1 MPRVI
6 RQGTVRTVLVAGF
19 LAGLTG
25 LATAQT
31 LVERSAEARFQLD
44 LQVPDA
50 ALMKFLPP
58 GWTLNVS
65 TQGAAKDANLR
76 AIFVDRWT
84 ITDPDGEPIGRT
96 GSNRLVYLAAPVT
109 NPNGENE
116 QLVIGGLT
124 EDPDDAPGPLG
135 VYLAATTHVMERS
148 TTSGVG
154 PIVETQDWVFEAAT
168 GEHLEMHI
176 EYERGVSS
184 RPIPAGPRERKFYS
198 AKDPSVYQISRE
210 EQALDIMRNVTTNP
224 PDRVKSFS
232 FTGGGGSYAA
242 LFDGT
247 ERLLSWDNILWLTRS
262 VLVP

>member
-1 MPRVI
+1 MLRAIPGGAIRV
-6 RQGTVRTVLVAGF
+6 VLVVGI
-19 LAGLTG
+19 LAGLTRF
-25 LATAQT
+25 ATAQT

-76 AIFVDRWT
+76 AIFVDRLT
-84 ITDPDGEPIGRT
+84 ITDPDGESLGMT
-96 GSNRLVYLAAPVT
+96 GSNRLVYLAAPAT
-109 NPNGENE
+109 NPAGENV
-116 QLVIGGLT
+116 QLVISGLT
-124 EDPDDAPGPLG
+124 EDPADAPGPLG

-148 TTSGVG
+148 STVG
-154 PIVETQDWVFEAAT
+154 AGPVLDSQDWVFEAAT